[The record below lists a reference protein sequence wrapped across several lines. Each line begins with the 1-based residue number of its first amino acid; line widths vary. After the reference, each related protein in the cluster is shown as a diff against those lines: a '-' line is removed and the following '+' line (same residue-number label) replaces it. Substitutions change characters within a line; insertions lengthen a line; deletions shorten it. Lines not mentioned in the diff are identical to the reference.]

1 MFTLLRE
8 ENDLAPDSL
17 LLSECFFD
25 TIRKI
30 CHNMKADDNCYR
42 EMERM
47 SVLLDERNYHS
58 LYLPWEIRQIDETEL
73 KKRMQILVDQYQKIP
88 QKSALLQLPGEYP
101 ELLKQLAAGYLAG
114 NPDTIYPAYLGLVGA
129 GIGLTPSCDD
139 AMVGVLAV
147 LSVWLSCQD
156 RGQESFY
163 RLSGQLLDDL
173 KKTKR
178 TTAVSIKYLKN
189 AIRGSFVQPLNRIV
203 KWVMT
208 GCACQTAEEVLH
220 MTAIGHSSGVDTL
233 YGVLTGLKMLT
244 DWRLTADNG
253 IKRR

>member
-17 LLSECFFD
+17 LLPEYFFD
-25 TIRKI
+25 RIRRI
-30 CHNMKADDNCYR
+30 CHNMKVDDNCYI

-47 SVLLDERNYHS
+47 SVLLNERNYHS
-58 LYLPWEIRQIDETEL
+58 LYLPWEIRQIEETEL
-73 KKRMQILVDQYQKIP
+73 KKRMQILVDQYKKTP
-88 QKSALLQLPGEYP
+88 KKSALLQLPREYP
-101 ELLKQLAAGYLAG
+101 ELLKQLAVGYLVG
-114 NPDTIYPAYLGLVGA
+114 DTDTIYQAYSRLVGA

-147 LSVWLSCQD
+147 LLVWISCQD

-163 RLSGQLLDDL
+163 RLSSQLLEDL

-189 AIRGSFVQPLNRIV
+189 AVRGSFVQPLNRIV

-208 GCACQTAEEVLH
+208 GCACQTAKEVSH

-233 YGVLTGLKMLT
+233 YGVLTGLNVLT
-244 DWRLTADNG
+244 DWRLTTNNG
-253 IKRR
+253 MKRR